1 MTRPL
6 DLIKDVTEVKE
17 LWKLHIRIVDFWYV
31 FNRVKEEHLEMLLL
45 DKEVLMYTYTIVTP
59 IQI

>member
-31 FNRVKEEHLEMLLL
+31 FNRVKKEHLEMLLL
-45 DKEVLMYTYTIVTP
+45 DKEILIYTYTIVTP